1 MKRSKLRLLQ
11 IGVIAFLMAFFA
23 KPKPAY
29 GIFGEDIPFLIQL
42 IAHAIHQI
50 SQLQSI
56 IGNGKE
62 MVGLLNEMN
71 DGVKQVLLLGE
82 TAHAPLPPQTLSEAR
97 QIDGA
102 MRRASAMYGVLPGD
116 SPFYARSQYQSGVE
130 GLHLSQD
137 AFDYATFLDRQGG
150 QVKSAAVGSSM
161 ATATRLTAES
171 LGVLLH
177 AVSHQSRLQAKQLEI
192 QSTQNIE

>member
-1 MKRSKLRLLQ
+1 
-11 IGVIAFLMAFFA
+11 
-23 KPKPAY
+23 
-29 GIFGEDIPFLIQL
+29 
-42 IAHAIHQI
+42 
-50 SQLQSI
+50 
-56 IGNGKE
+56 

-102 MRRASAMYGVLPGD
+102 TRRASAMYGVLPGD

-192 QSTQNIE
+192 QSTQNIEGAAKEEARREGFKEAHDAIERNLRNVDLVPLNSFRP